1 MFSSNLDIS
10 LSLSNMKNIDVE
22 FLCKDEIIGNKNPFW
37 CLLQSTTDQLYYDYF
52 RLEKQILKHA
62 TNIQFQFYDD
72 GEQVEESS
80 NKAPTTRRKSLTLPF
95 LTTSKSITDIPHQ
108 KAVIER
114 MKRLKGTV
122 HTFLSQTRKNRE
134 NYIEVLRAYDKRYNT
149 DCEEE
154 ELEELE
160 RTHIFLNGERLETL
174 IEILDEVLEQLSSK
188 VKDERKISCITEESS
203 FVERDTITEEEKN
216 CMNTFRSL
224 LQKMRMRKMRKS
236 RQERRQS
243 SRLNKRHSALPDQPI
258 PFENLFFDR
267 VSDEESW

>member
-1 MFSSNLDIS
+1 
-10 LSLSNMKNIDVE
+10 MKNIDVE

-62 TNIQFQFYDD
+62 TNIQVQFYDD

-95 LTTSKSITDIPHQ
+95 LTTTKSITDIPHQ
-108 KAVIER
+108 KAAIER
-114 MKRLKGTV
+114 MKRLKGIV

-174 IEILDEVLEQLSSK
+174 TEILDKVLEQLSSK
-188 VKDERKISCITEESS
+188 VKDERKISCITGKILH
-203 FVERDTITEEEKN
+203 F
-216 CMNTFRSL
+216 FLSL
-224 LQKMRMRKMRKS
+224 LCDISCLMITLVVN
-236 RQERRQS
+236 RRQFV
-243 SRLNKRHSALPDQPI
+243 R
-258 PFENLFFDR
+258 
-267 VSDEESW
+267 